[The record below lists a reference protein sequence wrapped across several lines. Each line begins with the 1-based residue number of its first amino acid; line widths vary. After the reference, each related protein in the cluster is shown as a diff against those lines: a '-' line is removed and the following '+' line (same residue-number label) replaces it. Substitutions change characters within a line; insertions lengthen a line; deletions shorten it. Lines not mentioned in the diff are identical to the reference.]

1 MANNAVGRE
10 KQRDYIIQ
18 KANILSFQGPIRL
31 FALNSA
37 RCLLYHVTV
46 FCKGPIVHT
55 CLGKMINFSFL
66 LEIIKILK
74 GCMDERHTI
83 DS

>member
-1 MANNAVGRE
+1 MITIKPQFDVTRNFCDVIAD
-10 KQRDYIIQ
+10 KCY
-18 KANILSFQGPIRL
+18 
-31 FALNSA
+31 SA
-37 RCLLYHVTV
+37 RYLLYHVTV

-55 CLGKMINFSFL
+55 FLGKMINFSFL